1 MAKLQPNS
9 SVVCLLVFSVVVN
22 LSFIFKLYGH
32 GGQWELSWSRR
43 AAEEAEQVAAVPC
56 SGHGRAYLDGLVLD
70 GNQPACECN
79 SCFGGSD
86 CSQFLTDCES
96 NADGGDPFFLE
107 PFWMEH
113 ASKSAILVAGWHRM
127 GYTFSDKAY
136 ISQELERL
144 IRKVHDIAGN
154 AVTQG
159 RYIVVGAGS
168 THLLNAAV
176 QALSSS
182 SNDSSDSLSSSPAS
196 IVVTIPY
203 YALYETQTEYFQ
215 SVNYKFE
222 GDGSLLKNISD
233 GSKRVI
239 EFVTAPNNPDGKLN
253 NANFEGPNSAAIY
266 DRVYYWPHFTPI
278 PTPANDDVM
287 VFSISKLTGHAG
299 TRLGWAVIKD
309 EAVYQRML
317 HHTLIS
323 NLGISRDAQLRA
335 MKLLNVVVEGGG
347 KEIFKFGYTTMRKRW
362 ERLRNTLSL
371 SNRFSVQRDEPLYCK
386 FFQKIKRPSPAYA
399 WVKCERLEDVDC
411 YQVLQEEANVYGRRG
426 SVFGAEDRY
435 VRLALIRS
443 QDDFDILL
451 HRLNQLVSKEDTQ
464 HRSYMINVTTDRFFR
479 GKTHVSSS

>member
-1 MAKLQPNS
+1 MAKLQQS
-9 SVVCLLVFSVVVN
+9 SYVVCLAFSVVLN
-22 LSFIFKLYGH
+22 LSLIFKLYGH

-43 AAEEAEQVAAVPC
+43 AAEEAEGVAAIPC
-56 SGHGRAYLDGLVLD
+56 SGHGRAFLDGLVLD
-70 GNQPACECN
+70 GKQPGCECN
-79 SCFGGSD
+79 SCYGGSD

-96 NADGGDPFFLE
+96 NADSGDPYFLE
-107 PFWMEH
+107 PFWMQH
-113 ASKSAILVAGWHRM
+113 ASESAILVAGWHRM
-127 GYTFSDKAY
+127 GYTFPDQAY

-159 RYIVVGAGS
+159 RYIVIGAGS

-176 QALSSS
+176 KALSLSS
-182 SNDSSDSLSSSPAS
+182 TSSFNSSSSSPAS
-196 IVVTIPY
+196 VVVSIPF
-203 YALYETQTEYFQ
+203 YALYETQTEYFR
-215 SVNYKFE
+215 SLDYKFE
-222 GDGSLLKNISD
+222 GDGSLLPNITD
-233 GSKRVI
+233 GTKRVI

-253 NANFEGPNSAAIY
+253 KANFQGPNSAAIY

-317 HHTLIS
+317 NHTVIS
-323 NLGISRDAQLRA
+323 NLGISRDTQLRA
-335 MKLLNVVVEGGG
+335 FKLLNVVVEGGG
-347 KEIFKFGYTTMRKRW
+347 KEIFEFGYTTMRKRW
-362 ERLRNTLSL
+362 ETLSNAL
-371 SNRFSVQRDEPLYCK
+371 SVSNRFSLQKVEPLYCT
-386 FFQKIKRPSPAYA
+386 FFKKIRRPSPAYA
-399 WVKCERLEDVDC
+399 WVKCEREEDKDC
-411 YQVLQEEANVYGRRG
+411 YTVLQEEANVYGRRG

-451 HRLNQLVSKEDTQ
+451 HRLNELVSKEDAQ
-464 HRSYMINVTTDRFFR
+464 PQIYMKNVTNP
-479 GKTHVSSS
+479 SIS

>member
-1 MAKLQPNS
+1 MAKLQQS
-9 SVVCLLVFSVVVN
+9 SYVLCLAFSVAVN
-22 LSFIFKLYGH
+22 LYLILNLYGH
-32 GGQWELSWSRR
+32 GAGGQWELSWSRR
-43 AAEEAEQVAAVPC
+43 AAEEAEHVAAVPC

-70 GNQPACECN
+70 DGKQPGCECN

-96 NADGGDPFFLE
+96 NADGGDPYFLE

-113 ASKSAILVAGWHRM
+113 ASESAILVAGWHRM
-127 GYTFSDKAY
+127 GYSFSDKSY

-144 IRKVHDIAGN
+144 IRKVHDVAGN

-159 RYIVVGAGS
+159 RYIVIGAGS
-168 THLLNAAV
+168 THLINAAV

-182 SNDSSDSLSSSPAS
+182 STDNFNSSSSSPAS

-222 GDGSLLKNISD
+222 GDGSLLNLSS
-233 GSKRVI
+233 GTKRVI

-253 NANFEGPNSAAIY
+253 KANFQGPNSAAIY

-309 EAVYQRML
+309 EAVYQRIL
-317 HHTLIS
+317 QHTLIS

-347 KEIFKFGYTTMRKRW
+347 KEIFEFGYTTMRKRW
-362 ERLRNTLSL
+362 EKLKNTLSL
-371 SNRFSVQRDEPLYCK
+371 SNRFSLQKDEPLFCT
-386 FFQKIKRPSPAYA
+386 FFQKRRGPSPAYA
-399 WVKCERLEDVDC
+399 WVKCEREEDVDC
-411 YQVLQEEANVYGRRG
+411 YKVLQEEANVYGRRG

-451 HRLNQLVSKEDTQ
+451 HRLNQLVSKEDDSQPQT
-464 HRSYMINVTTDRFFR
+464 SINNVTTHEFLRR
-479 GKTHVSSS
+479 KSRK